1 MRKRLLIIVATFTL
15 LTLTLAPSLSF
26 AEPHSTTP
34 SELKE
39 KQRKYLETKKQVESL
54 QRKIAVTDDRLSKTF
69 QSLERL
75 KDQQVQTKQNLK
87 QVFVRYYTL
96 GQHHLGAQLLSSESV
111 SQFFHRL
118 EIIRLIVDRDMKVL
132 AEYQQQEKL
141 ISEQQ
146 QSLQKELRELKPLL
160 KETEKKE
167 KQLFQ
172 EYQSLTA
179 HLEKEKEK
187 EKEKKKQENT
197 SNETVETTQKTEQT
211 VDQSWLYQAR
221 SMIGTVKYV
230 FGADSYPNF
239 DCSSWTKYVFKK
251 YRGIQLPRTAA
262 AQSKIGVFVP
272 KSELQP
278 GDLVFFQGTYK
289 SGVSHVG
296 IYLGNGKY
304 ISNKNS
310 RLHLRI
316 DSLHDSYSKK
326 HYWGAKR
333 VNS

>member
-1 MRKRLLIIVATFTL
+1 MRKLLIIVVTFTL
-15 LTLTLAPSLSF
+15 MTSTMLITPSVSF

-34 SELKE
+34 SALKN
-39 KQRKYLETKKQVESL
+39 KQKKYLETKKQVETL
-54 QRKIAVTDDRLSKTF
+54 QRKIAETDDRLSKTF
-69 QSLERL
+69 QNLEKS
-75 KDQQVQTKQNLK
+75 KDQQVETKRKLK
-87 QVFVRYYTL
+87 RVFVRYYTS
-96 GQHHLGAQLLSSESV
+96 GQHHLGSQLLSSKSV
-111 SQFFHRL
+111 SQFLHRL
-118 EIIRLIVDRDMKVL
+118 EIIRLVVERDTKVL
-132 AEYQQQEKL
+132 AEYQQQEKM
-141 ISEQQ
+141 IAAQQ
-146 QSLQKELRELKPLL
+146 KSLQEELKNLKPLL
-160 KETEKKE
+160 QETEKKE

-172 EYQSLTA
+172 EYQSIVA
-179 HLEKEKEK
+179 HLEKEKKK
-187 EKEKKKQENT
+187 EKDKKAERDVKTVQKPEQNT
-197 SNETVETTQKTEQT
+197 N
-211 VDQSWLYQAR
+211 QSWLYQAR
-221 SMIGTVKYV
+221 SMIGTIKYV

-239 DCSSWTKYVFKK
+239 DCSSWTKYIFKK

-262 AQSKIGVFVP
+262 AQSKVGVFVS

-289 SGVSHVG
+289 AGVSHVG

-316 DSLHDSYSKK
+316 DSLNDSYSKK